1 MSLRDEIKQD
11 QELNPVEPHVNT
23 CTVNWRFF
31 TVCLCCPPPDSVATA
46 SGPLLVE
53 VAKATGSS
61 LGVALSTSMFCNKQ
75 VIIIDKVK
83 PASIADRYLT
93 SDLEPLIQLFYFNF
107 FTVFCSNI
115 PVLLFLQNS

>member
-1 MSLRDEIKQD
+1 M
-11 QELNPVEPHVNT
+11 
-23 CTVNWRFF
+23 NWIAIL
-31 TVCLCCPPPDSVATA
+31 TTKLTQYLSMLSDSIATA

-83 PASIADRYLT
+83 PASIADRYPT
-93 SDLEPLIQLFYFNF
+93 TTPFRDTVIQL
-107 FTVFCSNI
+107 
-115 PVLLFLQNS
+115 